1 MSDGSNTLFMPYG
14 SVNITFRYGDLH
26 LLARSASEPAT
37 ALAATR
43 VPAPVSSPASHA
55 PEVPSLSPRQWEVL
69 RLLVQGRSN
78 KEIALTLGLAVGTVK
93 IHSAVLFS
101 KLGVT
106 GRTAAAVAGARLLA
120 HRDQPSTRRSK
131 GGVKGEGSYP
141 FGPGS
146 LDAAA

>member
-1 MSDGSNTLFMPYG
+1 MSTGNNTLFMPYD
-14 SVNITFRYGDLH
+14 SVNITFHYGDLH
-26 LLARSASEPAT
+26 TLTRIASEAASAKAQTITPTLSPA
-37 ALAATR
+37 A
-43 VPAPVSSPASHA
+43 PAPEA
-55 PEVPSLSPRQWEVL
+55 PSLSPRQWEVL

-78 KEIALTLGLAVGTVK
+78 KEIARTLGLAVGTVK
-93 IHSAVLFS
+93 IHSAVLFN

-120 HRDQPSTRRSK
+120 HQDQPSTSRAKR
-131 GGVKGEGSYP
+131 GVKDKGTYP